1 MTWTLLGIGRQ
12 GASSVERQ
20 MPPEFTDETA
30 RVWFG
35 PDKNLYRRMWALD
48 ADQAAAAVGMLNML
62 DQSVP
67 VDDMDYWLTYGTSWV
82 VEAYNESDDELALDF
97 RLPPSFGFAD
107 AARWTGT
114 WSIDVFGGE
123 FPLEAKQV
131 EEFGKVFG
139 VNVDT
144 DRYAYFL
151 AARSSGPTAGAES
164 TP

>member
-12 GASSVERQ
+12 DTSSIERE

-30 RVWFG
+30 LAWFG
-35 PDKNLYRRMWALD
+35 ADKNLHRRLWALD
-48 ADQAAAAVGMLNML
+48 ADQAAAAVSMLNMF

-67 VDDMDYWLTYGTSWV
+67 VEGMDYWLTHGTSWV
-82 VEAYNESDDELALDF
+82 VEAYNESDDELAF
-97 RLPPSFGFAD
+97 AFHLPPSFGFAD

-123 FPLEAKQV
+123 FPLEAQPL
-131 EEFGKVFG
+131 EELSKTFG

-151 AARSSGPTAGAES
+151 AARSSAPTTGAED

>member
-1 MTWTLLGIGRQ
+1 MTWTLLGIGPQ
-12 GASSVERQ
+12 EPVSVELL

-30 RVWFG
+30 RTWFG
-35 PDKNLYRRMWALD
+35 SDKNLHRRTWALD
-48 ADQAAAAVGMLNML
+48 ADQAAVAIRML

-67 VDDMDYWLTYGTSWV
+67 AEGMDYWMNYGTSWV
-82 VEAYNESDDELALDF
+82 VEVYNEADDEEALVF
-97 RLPPSFGFAD
+97 HLPPSFGFAD

-114 WSIDVFGGE
+114 WSIDVLGGE
-123 FPLEAKQV
+123 FPLEAKQL
-131 EEFGKVFG
+131 EELSKTFG

-151 AARSSGPTAGAES
+151 AARSSLPTTGAEH